1 MSSLQRL
8 IITSPESADQ
18 FKSIVDLAPG
28 KREGATA
35 LAAYLESLAGGVR
48 SANILAQVGAAQATA
63 TITSTGTAANDET
76 MKLANQTLTAKTSSA
91 VAADGEFDISATP
104 ATQAANIAAAIN
116 AMPELAGIVSASSSE
131 GVVTVLSLV
140 PGLAGNGLECADVD
154 LANVTVAGFS
164 GGSDGTSYELALE

>member
-1 MSSLQRL
+1 MSLQRL
-8 IITSPESADQ
+8 IIDAPESADQ
-18 FKSIVDLAPG
+18 FKSICDLAPG

-35 LAAYLESLAGGVR
+35 LAAYLESLSGGVR
-48 SANILAQVGAAQATA
+48 SANVKAQVGAVQATA

-91 VAADGEFDISATP
+91 VPADGEFDISATP

-116 AMPELAGIVSASSSE
+116 AMPELAGIVTAE
-131 GVVTVLSLV
+131 AEAGVVTVTSTI
-140 PGLAGNGLECADVD
+140 PGIVGNAIECADVD

-164 GGSDGTSYELALE
+164 SGSDGTSYELDLE